1 MTTRS
6 SSAVLSDDLQT
17 TNKPSDGRGRGKR
30 RKELVEHADRL
41 FSAFGFHNVSFDD
54 IAQAAGIK
62 REGIYYYFKNT
73 TELLFEIVEP
83 PTHRLIERLSAIAA
97 SQLSPEAKLYLGLE
111 THIKVFNRTALDAIS
126 LSAGAG
132 KALGSEEISQKFRP
146 LYKRYEDLWMSV
158 LFDSGGADKMR
169 FKHPRVA
176 VFATLGM
183 CNWMVRWFREDG
195 DASLDEIVEIFF
207 DYAST
212 GLFGEV
218 GAAGSLSSERRNQI
232 LEEIRAFELVHG
244 SL

>member
-1 MTTRS
+1 MASKASNEVAATGRRPAERRRHGTRR
-6 SSAVLSDDLQT
+6 AEIVQ
-17 TNKPSDGRGRGKR
+17 
-30 RKELVEHADRL
+30 HADRL
-41 FSAFGFHNVSFDD
+41 ISTFGFHNVSFDD

-83 PTHRLIERLSAIAA
+83 PTHRLIERLTVIAD
-97 SQLSPEAKLYLGLE
+97 SRLSPEAKLYLGLE

-132 KALGSEEISQKFRP
+132 EALGSEQIAQKFRP
-146 LYKRYEDLWMSV
+146 LYKRYENLWMTV
-158 LFDSGGADKMR
+158 LFGSGGANRKR
-169 FKHPRVA
+169 FKYPRIV

-195 DASLDEIVEIFF
+195 EADLDEIVDIFF

-212 GLFGEV
+212 GLFGEIG
-218 GAAGSLSSERRNQI
+218 GAGPLSGERRNQI
-232 LEEIRAFELVHG
+232 LEEVRAFKLVHG

>member
-1 MTTRS
+1 MTNKS
-6 SSAVLSDDLQT
+6 SSAVSSDDVQAASRPV
-17 TNKPSDGRGRGKR
+17 NGRGRGKR

-83 PTHRLIERLSAIAA
+83 PTHRLIERLTAIAN

-132 KALGSEEISQKFRP
+132 EALGSEEISQKFRP
-146 LYKRYEDLWMSV
+146 LYKRYEDLWMRV
-158 LFDSGGADKMR
+158 LFDGGGGDKKR
-169 FKHPRVA
+169 FKYPRVV

-183 CNWMVRWFREDG
+183 CNWMVRWFRDDG
-195 DASLDEIVEIFF
+195 DAGLDEIVDIFF

-212 GLFGEV
+212 GLFGEIGGV
-218 GAAGSLSSERRNQI
+218 GPPAGERRNQI
-232 LEEIRAFELVHG
+232 LEEVRAFKLVHG